1 MKRKL
6 FLLAAVSILALTS
19 LTGCGNDS
27 SEEQPTTET
36 VTESNSGS
44 AGEMLDIANVSE
56 LLEKAEQ
63 LKDYIQNGVD
73 SGKIPQ
79 ERLDE
84 YNNLVARLSEIISS
98 GTAPADEVNEIREA
112 LAAMAS
118 QASAPNDL
126 IDYFVEDITSAEA
139 STEKTEEEKEAE
151 EANAKLPTDVKKL
164 IDDFNNLQNEA
175 SRKVETGDLAMEKY
189 TDLLQKGIEIAQIK
203 EEFEK
208 GGSTD
213 ELVKRADDIKPYLY
227 DIAAAMNSDLKDNFK

>member
-1 MKRKL
+1 MKKNL
-6 FLLAAVSILALTS
+6 LVLAAASILALTS
-19 LTGCGNDS
+19 LAGCGNNA
-27 SEEQPTTET
+27 SEQEPTTET
-36 VTESNSGS
+36 ATESASSGS
-44 AGEMLDIANVSE
+44 GYMLNISDVSE

-63 LKDYIQNGVD
+63 LKDYIKNGVD

-84 YNNLVARLSEIISS
+84 YNNLTARLSEIISS
-98 GTAPADEVNEIREA
+98 GTAPADEVNEIRET

-126 IDYFVEDITSAEA
+126 IDYFVTDIEAENN
-139 STEKTEEEKEAE
+139 TEKTESEKKAE

-175 SRKVETGDLAMEKY
+175 SRNVEKGSLSMEKY
-189 TDLLQKGIEIAQIK
+189 TDLLEKGIEIAQIK

-208 GGSTD
+208 GGATD
-213 ELVKRADDIKPYLY
+213 ELVKRADEIKPYIY
-227 DIAAAMNSDLKDNFK
+227 DIANDMNSDLKDNFK